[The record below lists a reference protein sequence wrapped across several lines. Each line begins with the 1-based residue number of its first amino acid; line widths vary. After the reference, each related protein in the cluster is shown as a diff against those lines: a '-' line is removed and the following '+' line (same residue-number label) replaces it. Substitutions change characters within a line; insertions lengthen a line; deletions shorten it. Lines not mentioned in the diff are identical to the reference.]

1 VFGSGEVADDAPL
14 IDSGVDTPEAIEFRN
29 RLAAQFGVNL
39 PNTLTS
45 DYPTIAA
52 VAGFLWYIA
61 LRTEVSPTH
70 AIKGIDSAPTDSP
83 VVKLNERNGV
93 PLVLIPGGL
102 QYSDAFAGLAKMVPL
117 PLWALEW
124 PTTGDGHESLSSVA
138 AWAVDWLR
146 KEQAQGPYLLGGYS
160 MGGALALEMAAQLEA
175 VGEPVEAVVLI
186 DTRTIPP
193 IDLTVRLEDVPGFV
207 KNDESQQSQLE
218 PDFPA
223 RLFLDHT
230 FAAGSASPAPVI
242 FLRAMDLTAVGPI
255 EHMLSATF
263 QDDATVVDRLRPTGR
278 TVLAASVP
286 GRHFNLCDEP
296 QVGNFALQLCAQV
309 GQLRSE
315 GRRPPC

>member
-1 VFGSGEVADDAPL
+1 
-14 IDSGVDTPEAIEFRN
+14 
-29 RLAAQFGVNL
+29 
-39 PNTLTS
+39 
-45 DYPTIAA
+45 
-52 VAGFLWYIA
+52 
-61 LRTEVSPTH
+61 
-70 AIKGIDSAPTDSP
+70 
-83 VVKLNERNGV
+83 
-93 PLVLIPGGL
+93 L

-124 PTTGDGHESLSSVA
+124 PTTSDGHASLSSVA

-186 DTRTIPP
+186 DTRTVPP
-193 IDLTVRLEDVPGFV
+193 VDLKIRLEDVPGFV
-207 KNDESQQSQLE
+207 KYDESQQSRTVDWS
-218 PDFPA
+218 P
-223 RLFLDHT
+223 LFREHT

-242 FLRAMDLTAVGPI
+242 LLRAMDLTAVGPI
-255 EHMLSATF
+255 ETMLAATF

-278 TVLAASVP
+278 TVFAASVP

-309 GQLRSE
+309 GQLRWE
-315 GRRPPC
+315 GRPPPC